1 MKNKKLLVMLG
12 ALVVLLV
19 GVFAFSLANSSDG
32 ETQEETPAT
41 SETSGGEET
50 TDESE
55 EAEEETF
62 VIGILQTTSH
72 PALDAITEGS
82 IEGLAENGY
91 VDGENAEIILQN
103 AQGDQNLMNTMAQSL
118 VDEGADILIGIA
130 TPAAQALANAT
141 DEIPIIM
148 GAISDPVAAGLVD
161 SEEQPGKNITGVKDQ
176 APVQAQLDMMLE
188 LLPEATEIG
197 VLYSSG
203 EDNARAEAER
213 AITAI
218 EEMGLN
224 PVEYT
229 VSSTNEI
236 QQTVA
241 TMAQEVDAIYL
252 PTDNTIASAFD
263 TVVSEANRYDV
274 PLIPTVDSM
283 IAQGGLATVGINQ
296 TDTGFETGRMAA
308 EVLDGTD
315 PSEFPVYVLSEG
327 DKLVNLEQAERLGV
341 DIPQSVLDEATVIES
356 ND

>member
-1 MKNKKLLVMLG
+1 M
-12 ALVVLLV
+12 AD
-19 GVFAFSLANSSDG
+19 SSWA
-32 ETQEETPAT
+32 P
-41 SETSGGEET
+41 
-50 TDESE
+50 
-55 EAEEETF
+55 F
-62 VIGILQTTSH
+62 
-72 PALDAITEGS
+72 
-82 IEGLAENGY
+82 
-91 VDGENAEIILQN
+91 
-103 AQGDQNLMNTMAQSL
+103 
-118 VDEGADILIGIA
+118 
-130 TPAAQALANAT
+130 
-141 DEIPIIM
+141 
-148 GAISDPVAAGLVD
+148 SDPVGAGFVD
-161 SEEQPGKNITGVKDQ
+161 TEENPGKNVTGVKDE